1 MRIHRI
7 GQTKSVMIKRFIV
20 KVLSLSLSLSLSL
33 ESLAHVARNS
43 SFILSVL

>member
-20 KVLSLSLSLSLSL
+20 KVLSLSLSLSL

>member
-20 KVLSLSLSLSLSL
+20 KVLSLSLSL